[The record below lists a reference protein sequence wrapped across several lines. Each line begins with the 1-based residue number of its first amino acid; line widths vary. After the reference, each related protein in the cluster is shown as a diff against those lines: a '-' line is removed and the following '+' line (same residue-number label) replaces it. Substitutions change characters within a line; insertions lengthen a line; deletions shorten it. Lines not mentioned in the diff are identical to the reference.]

1 MWDTI
6 VAEVS
11 KELPQFNK
19 ELLLEF
25 RQRQVNRSIEY
36 MDNVYKQAVRALS
49 DKVQVNYLG
58 YRIMSPDE
66 QVKNL
71 TGGALNKD
79 TINVQRSEAVLVE
92 FGFEYNGEKFAF
104 PLFLPYLHNNVLVT
118 NDTEYTIEHTIVQ
131 TSVVRTNEGRGIIIK
146 VLQSPLRFWRNL
158 TYAYTSTDGR
168 QDYDN
173 IITTQAHY
181 RTQETK
187 KAEKTTVVLY
197 LLAEYGFIGAMK
209 MFSIE
214 DGILGFVDHVP
225 AERSSEFRYYE
236 ITPRVF
242 LKVRDEIME
251 VEDYRRIVASILY
264 IWSFHKDFTMD
275 ISYMYS
281 PECYKMILG
290 KIIYDES
297 KPTLAAGHGESH
309 LESLRA
315 YLDKMTQTE
324 LEREINVHVENVFQ
338 LFVHVFYNINGW
350 LANYSAND
358 LFEKRLRGVDM
369 LFTDTVEKLFKSIY
383 NMKRN
388 NKKKSD
394 LSAVSRALRLN
405 PTAIMDNLNG
415 AEGVKSKPAFYN
427 DNILLSML
435 IKKIRPDQSK
445 ENGSSARGAGGAK
458 KPGGKSKGSLI
469 NSSEHKFSP
478 TFLAVESVWSLPSS
492 NPGIAGDINPF
503 VEIDEFGNFRKD
515 KMPWYKEIEP
525 VGKYL

>member
-6 VAEVS
+6 VAGVS
-11 KELPQFNK
+11 EKLPQFNK
-19 ELLLEF
+19 ELLLGF
-25 RQRQVNRSIEY
+25 RQKQINRSIEY
-36 MDNVYKQAVRALS
+36 MNNVYKQAVRALS

-66 QVKNL
+66 QVKQL
-71 TGGALNKD
+71 TGGMSNKD
-79 TINVQRSEAVLVE
+79 TINVQRSEAVLVD
-92 FGFEYNGEKFAF
+92 FVFEYNGEQFDV
-104 PLFLPYLHNNVLVT
+104 PLFLPYLRNNVLVT
-118 NDTEYTIEHTIVQ
+118 NDTEYTVEHTIVQ
-131 TSVVRTNEGRGIIIK
+131 TSIVRTNEGKGIIIK
-146 VLQSPLRFWRNL
+146 VMQSPLRFWRNL
-158 TYAYTSTDGR
+158 TYSYISTDGR

-187 KAEKTTVVLY
+187 KSEKTTVVLY
-197 LLAEYGFIGAMK
+197 LLAEYGFFGAMK

-225 AERSSEFRYYE
+225 EKKSDEFRYYE
-236 ITPRVF
+236 ITPTVF
-242 LKVRDEIME
+242 LKVREEIME
-251 VEDYRRIVASILY
+251 TEDYRRVVASILY

-275 ISYMYS
+275 ISYMYT

-290 KIIYDES
+290 KIIYDEP

-315 YLDKMTQTE
+315 YLDKMTQSE
-324 LEREINVHVENVFQ
+324 LEREINVHVEDVFQ
-338 LFVHVFYNINGW
+338 LFVYVFYNINGW

-369 LFTDTVEKLFKSIY
+369 LFTSTVEKLFKSIY
-383 NMKRN
+383 KMKRL

-394 LSAVSRALRLN
+394 TSAVRKALRLN
-405 PTAIMDNLNG
+405 TTAIMDNFNS

-435 IKKIRPDQSK
+435 LKKVRPDQSK
-445 ENGSSARGAGGAK
+445 ENGSSGKGGVK
-458 KPGGKSKGSLI
+458 KGGKSKGSLI

-515 KMPWYKEIEP
+515 KMPWYEEIES
-525 VGKYL
+525 VNKFL